1 MINGRSKISVSG
13 LAVMFLASW
22 AFGSA
27 ARTDQESGTVIGEV
41 LINAA
46 PAAGAVVYL
55 QPQGSRPSEP
65 APREVTIIQE
75 QLRFKPSFSVVPAG
89 TTVRF
94 ENHDDEIH
102 NIYSKSGANR
112 FDTGAH
118 LPGTVKKVTLKERGA
133 VPLRCRTHQ
142 NMRGLIFVS
151 PSPYYSVT
159 DDRGQFEIRNIPS
172 GSYRIEA
179 WHPRLTAEESARGGQ
194 TLDVKAGPKVL
205 LLRFD
210 AKAPSGADLTE
221 TAQQDWTSIVEQIR
235 AELERAIASW
245 KKANRTAATSTVMS
259 AQSKLYGESGLRERI
274 AQTIGPDRA
283 LEHERRF
290 DSIRKQIQGIGGT
303 EPVTEAALRQEA
315 NRLIDGLTADVKKMT
330 AP

>member
-1 MINGRSKISVSG
+1 ML
-13 LAVMFLASW
+13 LAPW
-22 AFGSA
+22 AFGPA
-27 ARTDQESGTVIGEV
+27 ARADQNSGTLKGEV

-55 QPQGSRPSEP
+55 QPQGNRPSEP

-94 ENHDDEIH
+94 ENRDDEIH

-118 LPGTVKKVTLKERGA
+118 LPGTAKKVTLKEPGA

-151 PSPYYSVT
+151 PSPYFSVT
-159 DDRGQFEIRNIPS
+159 DDRGEFEIRNVPV

-179 WHPRLTAEESARGGQ
+179 WHPRLTAEESARGAQ
-194 TLDVKAGPKVL
+194 VLKVDAGPKVL
-205 LLRFD
+205 QLRFD
-210 AKAPSGADLTE
+210 AKAPSGTDLTE
-221 TAQQDWTSIVEQIR
+221 TAGQDWTSVVEQIH
-235 AELERAIASW
+235 AELERAISLW
-245 KKANRTAATSTVMS
+245 KKGNRTAATSTVMS
-259 AQSKLYGESGLRERI
+259 AMSKLYGESGLREKI

-283 LEHERRF
+283 LEQERRL
-290 DSIRKQIQGIGGT
+290 DSIRKQVQGVGGT
-303 EPVTEAALRQEA
+303 EPVTEEALQRESGL
-315 NRLIDGLTADVKKMT
+315 LIDGLTEDVKKIT

>member
-1 MINGRSKISVSG
+1 MKNRRYNIPLSG
-13 LAVMFLASW
+13 LAVAFILSGS
-22 AFGSA
+22 FGSA
-27 ARTDQESGTVIGEV
+27 TQADQDRGTVKGEV

-46 PAAGAVVYL
+46 PAARAVVYL

-75 QLRFKPSFSVVPAG
+75 QLRFKPSFSVVQAG

-118 LPGTVKKVTLKERGA
+118 LPGTAKKVTLKEPGA

-159 DDRGQFEIRNIPS
+159 DDRGQFEIQNVPP
-172 GSYRIEA
+172 GSYRVEV
-179 WHPRLTAEESARGGQ
+179 WHPRLTAEESKRGGQ
-194 TLDVKAGPKVL
+194 VLEVGAGPTVL
-205 LLRFD
+205 ELRFN
-210 AKAPSGADLTE
+210 AKAASGVDLTE
-221 TAQQDWTSIVEQIR
+221 TADQDWTSVVEQIHV
-235 AELERAIASW
+235 ELERAIASW
-245 KKANRTAATSTVMS
+245 KKGNRTAATSTVMS
-259 AQSKLYGESGLRERI
+259 SVSRLYGESGLRNAI
-274 AQTIGPDRA
+274 AEQLGKTRA
-283 LEHERRF
+283 DEHERRF
-290 DSIRKQIQGIGGT
+290 DLIRKQVQGVGGT
-303 EPVTEAALRQEA
+303 EPVTETALRREETL
-315 NRLIDGLTADVKKMT
+315 LIDGLTADVKK
-330 AP
+330 